1 MPPPPPPPPP
11 PPSSLSCPP
20 GCVLSSKCGEKKNWG
35 TVVAEKAER
44 PEVRGRTVAVN
55 RAGPQLNMDEIL
67 GKKLKPTGRSLFLK
81 QEEEEESTTEEEPPK
96 RRTPP
101 PVAPRRRGPP
111 PTVKEE
117 EEFGFGPSYV
127 EEEVGGSRKRRKS
140 MRRKSSTRKHKK
152 HKSSKRKHKKRTHK
166 KRRV

>member
-1 MPPPPPPPPP
+1 MPPPPPPPP

-44 PEVRGRTVAVN
+44 PEVNRGRTVAVN

-81 QEEEEESTTEEEPPK
+81 QEEEESTTEEEPPK
-96 RRTPP
+96 RRNPP

-140 MRRKSSTRKHKK
+140 MRRKSSTRKHK
-152 HKSSKRKHKKRTHK
+152 SSKRKHKKRTHK